1 MNTRICHNSELD
13 RLRSYSSV
21 FSRSVFTRMMKY
33 DDFSAINLVCKTYDS
48 DYIAK
53 QATYGD
59 YLDKMYLSL
68 ALKYR
73 TEYVYK
79 NSLLNKIVSTYR
91 SRKITVFN
99 EFKVGDSIADVATF
113 NGKSCVYEIKTAL
126 DSPKRLASQTEDY
139 LKFFQECYL
148 VVPKEMVEDY
158 AESTDERFGIL
169 TVNENRSVISI
180 SKYRAAATQMDNMDV
195 DVLMRVLWIQEYE
208 SIIKRYF
215 GQLPD
220 VGYYEMYNTCKEMMR
235 KIPVEK
241 LSKMAVDIIKKRK
254 ACDLLFENDKKNLTQ
269 MCLAL
274 NFNKR
279 QYSHLC
285 DNLNKTIIL

>member
-1 MNTRICHNSELD
+1 MNTRICHNSDLD

-21 FSRSVFTRMMKY
+21 FSRSVFTRMMKF
-33 DDFSAINLVCKTYDS
+33 DDFSAIDLVCKTYDS
-48 DYIAK
+48 DYITH
-53 QATYGD
+53 QVTYGD

-79 NSLLNKIVSTYR
+79 NSLLNMIVSIYR

-126 DSPKRLASQTEDY
+126 DTPKRLASQTEDY

-148 VVPKEMVEDY
+148 VVPIEMVEDY
-158 AESTDERFGIL
+158 AYSMDERVGVL
-169 TVNENRSVISI
+169 TVREKRGNISI
-180 SKYRAAATQMDNMDV
+180 SKYRAATTQTDNMDV

-215 GQLPD
+215 GKLPD
-220 VGYYEMYNTCKEMMR
+220 VGYYEMYDACKEMMKR
-235 KIPVEK
+235 IPVEM
-241 LSKMAVDIIKKRK
+241 LSKLTVDTIKKRK
-254 ACDLLFENDKKNLTQ
+254 NSDLLFDNEKKNLTQ

-274 NFNKR
+274 NINMR
-279 QYSHLC
+279 QYAHLC